1 LAQGLHSDFHLSC
14 CPFALQHSRDMS
26 SLAVPLARRVQRGL
40 VPPAVSAVQRRFLNI
55 HEYQAQKL
63 FTDFGV
69 EVPSNQPAFSVA
81 EAVEKAN
88 LLPGDEVVVKSQVL
102 AGGRG
107 LGYFKENNFQGG
119 VQICAKGKV
128 SEIAEKMLG
137 KTLIT
142 KQTGAEGKPNNLVM
156 LAEKVD
162 IVDEKYFSIMMDR
175 SSGGPLMVGCAEGGT
190 SIEDIAAATPERIIK
205 IPIDIMNGITD
216 AQANDMATQLGF
228 AGAQTK
234 DAATLVKN
242 LYKVFIECDCTTLE
256 INPLAQLKDGRVLV
270 CDAKVNFDDNAEFRQ
285 KSLFDMR
292 DTSQEN
298 AIEVEAKKFDLN
310 YIKLDGTVACMVN
323 GAGLAMSTMDL
334 LSALG
339 GSPANFLD
347 VGGASTVA
355 TMTAAFKIIM
365 GDPNV
370 KSIFVN
376 IFGGIA
382 RCDDIA
388 TAVVA
393 GVKAVGGND
402 AIKPLVV
409 RLEGTNVEA
418 GMKIIKE
425 SGVNAFL
432 TNDFTT
438 GAKKAVEL
446 AA

>member
-1 LAQGLHSDFHLSC
+1 
-14 CPFALQHSRDMS
+14 
-26 SLAVPLARRVQRGL
+26 
-40 VPPAVSAVQRRFLNI
+40 VPPAVTAVQRRFLNL
-55 HEYQAQKL
+55 HEYQAQEIFSK
-63 FTDFGV
+63 FGV
-69 EVPSNQPAFSVA
+69 SVPQFIPTKSVEDA
-81 EAVEKAN
+81 AKRALE
-88 LLPGDEVVVKSQVL
+88 LPGDEVVVKSQVL

-119 VQICAKGKV
+119 VHIVAKDKV
-128 SEIAEKMLG
+128 AETAEKMLG

-142 KQTGAEGKPNNLVM
+142 KQTGEEGKPNNTLL
-156 LAEKVD
+156 LAEKVA
-162 IVDEKYFSIMMDR
+162 IESEKYFAILMDR
-175 SSGGPLMVGCAEGGT
+175 GSGGPLMIGSKTGGT
-190 SIEDIAAATPERIIK
+190 SIEDIAEADPSAIIK
-205 IPIDIMNGITD
+205 QPVDIMDGISSEVATK
-216 AQANDMATQLGF
+216 MAKEMGYSESQ
-228 AGAQTK
+228 QK
-234 DAATLVKN
+234 EAAALIAN
-242 LYKVFIECDCTTLE
+242 LYKVFIECDCTMLE
-256 INPLAQLKDGRVLV
+256 INPLATLKDGRVLV

-285 KSLFDMR
+285 KAIHDQR
-292 DTSQEN
+292 DESQEN
-298 AIEVEAKKFDLN
+298 PIEVEAKKHDLN
-310 YIKLDGTVACMVN
+310 YIKLDGSVACMVN

-347 VGGASTVA
+347 VGGASTVE

-382 RCDDIA
+382 RCDHIA
-388 TAVVA
+388 EAVVA

-402 AIKPLVV
+402 AIKPLVI
-409 RLEGTNVEA
+409 RLEGTNVEK
-418 GMKIIKE
+418 GMQIIKE

-446 AA
+446 SK

>member
-1 LAQGLHSDFHLSC
+1 
-14 CPFALQHSRDMS
+14 
-26 SLAVPLARRVQRGL
+26 VPK
-40 VPPAVSAVQRRFLNI
+40 N
-55 HEYQAQKL
+55 Y
-63 FTDFGV
+63 
-69 EVPSNQPAFSVA
+69 PAFSVA
-81 EAVEKAN
+81 EAVEMAN
-88 LLPGDEVVVKSQVL
+88 KLPGTDVVVKSQVL

-119 VQICAKGKV
+119 VQIVGKEKV
-128 SEIAEKMLG
+128 AEIAEKMLG

-142 KQTGAEGKPNNLVM
+142 KQTGAEGKPNNTLMV
-156 LAEKVD
+156 AEKVS
-162 IVDEKYFSIMMDR
+162 IVSEKYLSIMMNR
-175 SSGGPLMVGCAEGGT
+175 EFGGPVIIGCASGGT
-190 SIEDIAAATPERIIK
+190 SIEDVAAATPDAIVK
-205 IPIDIMNGITD
+205 IPVDITTGVTD
-216 AQANDMATQLGF
+216 EQAATLAGRLGF
-228 AGAQTK
+228 EGASGK
-234 DAATLVKN
+234 DCEKLVKN
-242 LYKVFIECDCTTLE
+242 LYKVFIDCDCTMLE
-256 INPLAQLKDGRVLV
+256 INPLAQLEDGRVLV
-270 CDAKVNFDDNAEFRQ
+270 CDAKVDFDDNAEFRQ
-285 KSLFDMR
+285 KDLFSKR

-310 YIKLDGTVACMVN
+310 YIKLDGSVACMVN

-339 GSPANFLD
+339 GEPANFLD
-347 VGGASTVA
+347 VGGASTVE

-382 RCDDIA
+382 RCDHIA

-438 GAKKAVEL
+438 GATEAVRL
-446 AA
+446 AAQ

>member
-1 LAQGLHSDFHLSC
+1 
-14 CPFALQHSRDMS
+14 MS
-26 SLAVPLARRVQRGL
+26 SIAAKTLCQRVNRSL

-55 HEYQAQKL
+55 HEYQAQKV
-63 FTDFGV
+63 FETFGV
-69 EVPSNQPAFSVA
+69 EVPKNYPAFSVA
-81 EAVEKAN
+81 EAVEMAN
-88 LLPGDEVVVKSQVL
+88 KLPGTDVVVKSQVL

-119 VQICAKGKV
+119 VQIVGKEKV
-128 SEIAEKMLG
+128 AEIAEKMLG

-142 KQTGAEGKPNNLVM
+142 KQTGKEGKPNNTLMV
-156 LAEKVD
+156 AEKVS
-162 IVDEKYFSIMMDR
+162 IVSEKYLSIMMNR
-175 SSGGPLMVGCAEGGT
+175 EFGGPVIIGCASGGT
-190 SIEDIAAATPERIIK
+190 SIEDVAAATPDAIVK
-205 IPIDIMNGITD
+205 IPVDITIGVTD
-216 AQANDMATQLGF
+216 EQAATLAGRLGF
-228 AGAQTK
+228 EGSSGK
-234 DAATLVKN
+234 DCEKLVKN
-242 LYKVFIECDCTTLE
+242 LYKVFIDCDCTMLE
-256 INPLAQLKDGRVLV
+256 INPLAQLEDGRVLV
-270 CDAKVNFDDNAEFRQ
+270 CDAKVDFDDNAEFRQ
-285 KSLFDMR
+285 KDLFAKR

-310 YIKLDGTVACMVN
+310 YIKLDGSVACMVN

-339 GSPANFLD
+339 GEPANFLD
-347 VGGASTVA
+347 VGGASTVE

-388 TAVVA
+388 MAVVA

-438 GAKKAVEL
+438 GAKEAVRL
-446 AA
+446 AAV

>member
-1 LAQGLHSDFHLSC
+1 MG
-14 CPFALQHSRDMS
+14 
-26 SLAVPLARRVQRGL
+26 
-40 VPPAVSAVQRRFLNI
+40 
-55 HEYQAQKL
+55 
-63 FTDFGV
+63 
-69 EVPSNQPAFSVA
+69 
-81 EAVEKAN
+81 
-88 LLPGDEVVVKSQVL
+88 KSQVL

-119 VQICAKGKV
+119 VHIVPKDKV
-128 SEIAEKMLG
+128 KEMAEKMLG

-142 KQTGAEGKPNNLVM
+142 KQTGAEGKPNNTLL
-156 LAEKVD
+156 LAEKVQ
-162 IVDEKYFSIMMDR
+162 IADEKYFAILMDR
-175 SSGGPLMVGCAEGGT
+175 GSGGPLMIGSKVGGT
-190 SIEDIAAATPERIIK
+190 SIEDIAAADPTAIIK
-205 IPIDIMNGITD
+205 TPVDIMTGITD
-216 AQANDMATQLGF
+216 EVASNMATQMGYT
-228 AGAQTK
+228 GDQNK
-234 DAATLVKN
+234 EATALISN
-242 LYKVFIECDCTTLE
+242 LYKVFIGCDCTMLE
-256 INPLAQLKDGRVLV
+256 INPLATLKDGRVLV
-270 CDAKVNFDDNAEFRQ
+270 CDSKVNFDDNAEFRQ
-285 KSLFDMR
+285 KEIHAQR

-298 AIEVEAKKFDLN
+298 AMEVEAKKYDLN
-310 YIKLDGTVACMVN
+310 YIKLDGSIACMVN

-334 LSALG
+334 LSILG

-347 VGGASTVA
+347 VGGASTVE

-382 RCDDIA
+382 RCDHIA
-388 TAVVA
+388 EAVVA

-409 RLEGTNVEA
+409 RLGGTNVEA
-418 GMKIIKE
+418 GMKIIQE

-446 AA
+446 AK